1 MTLTNRAWDEDERLS
16 RISPMVRHTI
26 IGALLGLSTGLS
38 AWGLARG
45 QGPQPAPAEATAA
58 SRKAGEDAPGKAVAR
73 LVEQLRR
80 HPARP
85 SATAG
90 QVGLY
95 LIDAEGGA
103 ATLIANEPDPR
114 VNQCGSPSWS
124 HDGRR
129 IVFDAT
135 PGIAVGNADFTR
147 SHLKSIE
154 LDGDRLS
161 VKDLGPGN
169 CPDFSPADDRIVFL
183 LNPGAMPNATAGV
196 WLMQADSSGRRLL
209 GSYGRPRWS
218 PESRQFSIISF
229 SNPAEV
235 TIMDARPERSGVLNI
250 VGHQVFSVP
259 SWAGEGTLVAV
270 IGAGAA
276 TGDTIALIDVT
287 DPTRG
292 KVKEVLWKRGKALV
306 VTPFCPAYS
315 PATRRCVFVGKTEGK
330 GRALYAFRHGKPDP
344 PRRLEAGDRFDNLI
358 LGTTFSPDGR
368 YVVISSDRKP
378 DRGPPA
384 TAPGP

>member
-1 MTLTNRAWDEDERLS
+1 
-16 RISPMVRHTI
+16 MVRRTI
-26 IGALLGLSTGLS
+26 IGALLGLSTGLP
-38 AWGLARG
+38 AWGLVRA
-45 QGPQPAPAEATAA
+45 QGPQAAPAEAAA
-58 SRKAGEDAPGKAVAR
+58 SGWKAGEDAAASAVAR
-73 LVEQLRR
+73 LIEQLRR

-183 LNPGAMPNATAGV
+183 LNPGAMPNAQAGV
-196 WLMQADSSGRRLL
+196 WLMQADGSQRRMLGRLRPAPMVAGESPVLDHQLLQPRPGDDHGRPAGAQRRSEYPRPPGLFGPELGRR
-209 GSYGRPRWS
+209 G
-218 PESRQFSIISF
+218 
-229 SNPAEV
+229 
-235 TIMDARPERSGVLNI
+235 DARGGDRRRSRHRRHHRARRRDRSHSGEGERGPVE
-250 VGHQVFSVP
+250 
-259 SWAGEGTLVAV
+259 AGEDARRHTALPGLLARHPALCLRRQDGREREGPLRVPPRQARS
-270 IGAGAA
+270 ARA
-276 TGDTIALIDVT
+276 TGGRRPSSTI
-287 DPTRG
+287 
-292 KVKEVLWKRGKALV
+292 
-306 VTPFCPAYS
+306 
-315 PATRRCVFVGKTEGK
+315 
-330 GRALYAFRHGKPDP
+330 
-344 PRRLEAGDRFDNLI
+344 
-358 LGTTFSPDGR
+358 
-368 YVVISSDRKP
+368 
-378 DRGPPA
+378 
-384 TAPGP
+384 

>member
-1 MTLTNRAWDEDERLS
+1 
-16 RISPMVRHTI
+16 MVRHTI
-26 IGALLGLSTGLS
+26 VGALLGLSTGL
-38 AWGLARG
+38 ADWGLVRA
-45 QGPQPAPAEATAA
+45 QGPQAAPAEAAA
-58 SRKAGEDAPGKAVAR
+58 GGRKAGDDAPAKAVAR

-95 LIDAEGGA
+95 LIAAEGGA

-135 PGIAVGNADFTR
+135 PGIVVGNADFTR

-183 LNPGAMPNATAGV
+183 LNPGAIPGAQTGV
-196 WLMQADSSGRRLL
+196 WLMQADGSDRRLL

-229 SNPAEV
+229 SSPAEV
-235 TIMDARPERSGVLNI
+235 TIMDVRPERSGVLNI
-250 VGHQVFSVP
+250 TGHQVYSIP
-259 SWAGEGTLVAV
+259 RWAGEGTLVAV
-270 IGAGAA
+270 IGAGA
-276 TGDTIALIDVT
+276 GDTIALIDVT
-287 DPTRG
+287 DPSHG
-292 KVKEVLWKRGKALV
+292 KIKEVLWTRGKRLD
-306 VTPFCPAYS
+306 VTPLCPAYS
-315 PATRRCVFVGKTEGK
+315 PSTRRCVFVGKTEGK
-330 GRALYAFRHGKPDP
+330 GRALYSFRSGKPDP
-344 PRRLEAGDRFDNLI
+344 PGRLEPGDRFDNLI
-358 LGTTFSPDGR
+358 QDPTFSPDGR
-368 YVVISSDRKP
+368 YLVFSSDR
-378 DRGPPA
+378 RPPA
-384 TAPGP
+384 AAPGP